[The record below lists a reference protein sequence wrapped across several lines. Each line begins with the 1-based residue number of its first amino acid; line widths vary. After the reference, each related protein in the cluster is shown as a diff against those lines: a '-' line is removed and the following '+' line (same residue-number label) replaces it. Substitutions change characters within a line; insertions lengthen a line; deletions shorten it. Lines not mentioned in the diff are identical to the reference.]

1 MIGPMLHVLFGLAS
15 GVLVGF
21 SLGLIGGGGSILAVP
36 LMVYLVGVPDAHVAI
51 GTSAVAVGAN
61 AAANLM
67 PHARRGT
74 VSWRCAGVFAVAG
87 VVGAVAGSSLGKW
100 MDGQRLLALFA
111 LLMVVVGATML
122 KRRSAAGA
130 EAVHLS
136 RQNLPRLLLLGL
148 LTGCLSGFFGIGGGF
163 LIVPGLMLATGMGI
177 LNAVGSSLVA
187 VAAFGL
193 TTAANYAV
201 SGLVDWRLAVIFL
214 AGGVV
219 GGLIGAPLA
228 KHLADKRGALNVTF
242 ALVIFAVAGY
252 MLVRSAG
259 SVWLLHGSEIE
270 PTDYVSLRN

>member
-1 MIGPMLHVLFGLAS
+1 MLHIVFGLAS

-74 VSWRCAGVFAVAG
+74 VSWRCAGVFAIAG
-87 VVGAVAGSSLGKW
+87 VIGAITGSSLGKW

-130 EAVHLS
+130 EAVRLS
-136 RQNLPRLLLLGL
+136 RENLPKLLLLGL

-201 SGLVDWRLAVIFL
+201 SGLVDWRLAVTFL
-214 AGGVV
+214 AGGVL

-228 KHLADKRGALNVTF
+228 KRLADKRGALNVIF
-242 ALVIFAVAGY
+242 ALVIFVVAGY
-252 MLVRSAG
+252 MLVRGAG
-259 SVWLLHGSEIE
+259 SARLLHWASVEL
-270 PTDYVSLRN
+270 TDYVAIRN